1 MSREG
6 RANTVKPENN
16 FFHCEDFWRFR
27 PWLAVMSRSR
37 LGQLVDGILRGD
49 RASLARAITLGKKL
63 VLKLVYFTLIYV
75 SSGVKVT

>member
-6 RANTVKPENN
+6 RVNTVKPENN
-16 FFHCEDFWRFR
+16 FFHCEDFWCFR

-49 RASLARAITLGKKL
+49 RASLARAITLGK
-63 VLKLVYFTLIYV
+63 TLGVEISIFYV
-75 SSGVKVT
+75 RFCL